1 MSVAKTIERKLTEQ
15 LRPQSLLVVDESHRH
30 TGHSSA
36 PIGGESHFH
45 VEIIAE
51 VFNNLSR
58 VARQRL
64 VYRVLNDELAGPVHA
79 LSLNTATP
87 AEAIANSLDLDAQ
100 KNK

>member
-15 LRPQSLLVVDESHRH
+15 LRPQSLLVIDESHQH
-30 TGHSSA
+30 AGHSSA

-45 VEIIAE
+45 VEITAE

-87 AEAIANSLDLDAQ
+87 AEARANSLDLDAQ
-100 KNK
+100 NK

>member
-1 MSVAKTIERKLTEQ
+1 MSVAKTIERKLNEQ
-15 LRPQSLLVVDESHRH
+15 LQPQSLLVVDESHQH
-30 TGHSSA
+30 AGHSSA

-79 LSLNTATP
+79 LSLNTVTP
-87 AEAIANSLDLDAQ
+87 AEAKANSFGINP
-100 KNK
+100 KINK

>member
-15 LRPQSLLVVDESHRH
+15 LRPQSLLVVDESHQH
-30 TGHSSA
+30 AGHSSA

-45 VEIIAE
+45 VEITAE

-87 AEAIANSLDLDAQ
+87 AEAITNSLDLDA
-100 KNK
+100 KKK